1 MPSPFPGMD
10 PFLEHPAFFPGV
22 HDSFL
27 TYLREA
33 LQGALPAP
41 YFAEINERLWVDTSE
56 RNIGP
61 DVDVLR
67 GDAPGPG
74 LSQGNGGVAVLAE
87 PTQPILITVP
97 VEEHRQ
103 TYLEIRTPVDD
114 RERVVTTIEVLS
126 PANKTPGPKGR
137 TLYLQK
143 QGEVLDSDSHLVEID
158 LLRGG
163 THTTAVP
170 LERLRAKAPPFDYH
184 VCVHG
189 FDVLGTFAAYTI
201 RLAERLPPIAVPLL
215 PGDGNVTVDLQAVFG
230 RCYDTGPYRRRVRY
244 EPARIE
250 PPLHAE
256 QLEWA
261 TQLLRTQGLLRGQA
275 PPTDAGGAPGA
286 KS

>member
-1 MPSPFPGMD
+1 MPMPSPFPGMD

-33 LQGALPAP
+33 LQEVLPAP

-56 RNIGP
+56 RSIGP

-67 GDAPGPG
+67 GGSPGTG
-74 LSQGNGGVAVLAE
+74 LHQGNGGVAVLAQ
-87 PTQPILITVP
+87 PAQPILITVP

-103 TYLEIRTPVDD
+103 TYLEIRTPLDD
-114 RERVVTTIEVLS
+114 RERVVATIEVLS
-126 PANKTPGPKGR
+126 PANKSPGPKGR

-143 QGEVLDSDSHLVEID
+143 QQEILDSDSHLVEID

-170 LERLRAKAPPFDYH
+170 LDRLRAKAPPFDYH
-184 VCVHG
+184 VCVHP
-189 FDVLGTFAAYTI
+189 FDSIGKFAAYTI
-201 RLAERLPPIAVPLL
+201 RLTECLPAVAVPLL
-215 PGDGNVTVDLQAVFG
+215 PGDGSVTVNLQTVFG
-230 RCYDTGPYRRRVRY
+230 RCYDTGPYRRRVIY
-244 EPARIE
+244 DIGRIE

-256 QLEWA
+256 LLEWA
-261 TQLLRTQGLLRGQA
+261 TQLVRTQGLPRGQRPA
-275 PPTDAGGAPGA
+275 ADAGGAPG
-286 KS
+286 